1 MIALLTDNKDSI
13 EALCREYRI
22 KKLDVFGSAAT
33 GAFNPETSDID
44 FVVDLGGYESGVS
57 RRYFRFAEAL
67 EALFGHPVELITEE
81 QIKNPYFREAVEEQR
96 TLIYEARDSQA
107 IA

>member
-44 FVVDLGGYESGVS
+44 FVVDLGYYDNDVAK
-57 RRYFRFAEAL
+57 RYLDLIAAL
-67 EALFGHPVELITEE
+67 EDLLGYPVQMITEPS
-81 QIKNPYFREAVEEQR
+81 IRNPYFREAVDEQR
-96 TLIYEARDSQA
+96 TLVYETRDSKA
-107 IA
+107 TI